1 MKFFTVQPSFT
12 LDVPICPQELMPRVR
27 AAIRD
32 LDLRDVV
39 GSAGACVDLKVAA
52 DERRFWS
59 PHLNAQASE
68 SESGSQLYCRFSPRP
83 EIWTGFMLFYL
94 VIVCLLFASG
104 IYGYVQWFLGDRPWA
119 LLFIPLGIGGILVLH
134 VASLIGQGLS
144 ADQMQDLRERL
155 DQVLAKAE
163 IGEVIRQLSS

>member
-1 MKFFTVQPSFT
+1 MQFFTVQPSFT
-12 LDVPICPQELMPRVR
+12 LDVPLGPQELMPRVR

-32 LDLRDVV
+32 LGLREVA

-52 DERRFWS
+52 EERRFWS

-68 SESGSQLYCRFSPRP
+68 IETGSQLYCRFSPRP

-94 VIVCLLFASG
+94 VIVCLISASA
-104 IYGYVQWFLGDRPWA
+104 IYGYVQWFLGDRPWG
-119 LLFIPLGIGGILVLH
+119 LLFIPVGIGGILALH

-144 ADQMQDLRERL
+144 ADQMKVLQERL
-155 DQVLAKAE
+155 DQVLEKA
-163 IGEVIRQLSS
+163 IGA